1 MNTKKIQILFILSL
15 LLFPFISYAALEG
28 LKGLLV
34 SSISLIDLLIR
45 VSFGL
50 GLLLFFW
57 GAGQFILHSGEDKAR
72 TEGRNR
78 MIWGIVALF
87 VMASIYGILGFIGS
101 TVGIGSNSSGSNG
114 SGTMSDDC
122 LVNDNLGAGC
132 N

>member
-1 MNTKKIQILFILSL
+1 MNTKKIQILSTLSL
-15 LLFPFISYAALEG
+15 FLFPLVSYAALEG

-34 SSISLIDLLIR
+34 GSISLINLLIK
-45 VSFGL
+45 VFFGL

-78 MIWGIVALF
+78 MIWGIIALF

-101 TVGIGSNSSGSNG
+101 TVGISPNGSGGNSSGAMSN
-114 SGTMSDDC
+114 DC
-122 LVNDNLGAGC
+122 LVNDNLGADC